1 MKKITSVLLCMVLVL
16 SVFCVNAAAAEPVC
30 MEAGAAV
37 SDDGTVVVTVSAK
50 QSAANARLTVDFDSD
65 YLTYEGYET
74 AFAVHSVKAEEE
86 QLTVGLA
93 NASADAL
100 EAGDVLAKF
109 RFRMTGHWDKTAI
122 TVNAERFGGKAVDE
136 SVTVTAV
143 GGGYRFQ
150 DVKASDWFFETVDYM
165 ASEGYIVGIS
175 QTQFGPEMSMRRAD
189 FVTLLGRMAGV
200 EKTFAETRFVDVPAE
215 RYYSGYVAWAV
226 EKGITVGVD
235 ATHFDPMAS
244 IDRTQMVTF
253 LYRYAKSEGVDVTV
267 ADPAAV
273 LAQFPDAA
281 ALSSWAV
288 EPFAWA
294 IDRGIILGT
303 DGMLAGKETATRAQ
317 AAAVLYRYFFEN

>member
-16 SVFCVNAAAAEPVC
+16 SMFCVNAAAAEPVC

-86 QLTVGLA
+86 KLTVGLA

-150 DVKASDWFFETVDYM
+150 DVKANDWFYGAVDYM